1 MVLAALIKQRTRLAL
16 SISVLGALLIS
27 QQARAA
33 EHIAPT
39 PWSTITSSDI
49 SRLMPQGEIKPLQVG
64 EQEFIS
70 LYREY
75 MSAEQRGVVLI
86 IPDWQHLPTNND
98 GINFLRTHLND
109 FGYTTIAM
117 TVPDIDWQASAEQ
130 STEEDDSETEIAT
143 AEQEGAAIEPSSEA
157 DKETVTE
164 QTDASENAVTPKH
177 VDALAYINDDVIDD
191 YKENLVVRFEALYQS
206 ALDEGGKIVLI
217 AQGASAGVLLEHYA
231 SFPNNNIDAFIS
243 LSSYLPNPERNQQ
256 LNTLVS
262 TISPPLLD
270 IFYSNDN
277 PDLLLSVADRKRWV
291 KRHSKYDYRQR
302 ELFGLRSEPQQHERL
317 SKEIDG
323 FLRRL
328 F

>member
-49 SRLMPQGEIKPLQVG
+49 SRLTPHGEIKPLQVG
-64 EQEFIS
+64 EDEFIS

-86 IPDWQHLPTNND
+86 IPDWQNLPTNNA
-98 GINFLRTHLND
+98 GINFLRTHLTD

-117 TVPDIDWQASAEQ
+117 TVPDINWQASTEQRTAEDGNN
-130 STEEDDSETEIAT
+130 TEEAT
-143 AEQEGAAIEPSSEA
+143 DEQKEVAPESNSEA
-157 DKETVTE
+157 EKEAAET
-164 QTDASENAVTPKH
+164 QTDTSENEVTPKH

-191 YKENLVVRFEALYQS
+191 YKENLVARFEALYQS

-243 LSSYLPNPERNQQ
+243 LSSYLPNYERNQQ

-270 IFYSNDN
+270 VFYSNDN

>member
-1 MVLAALIKQRTRLAL
+1 MPLASILCQHVRLGFTIALMST
-16 SISVLGALLIS
+16 LLIS
-27 QQARAA
+27 QYSVAA

-39 PWSTITSSDI
+39 PWSTMTTSDI
-49 SRLMPQGEIKPLQVG
+49 ARLMPQGEIKPLQVG

-130 STEEDDSETEIAT
+130 STAQDGNETESTTGEKKDTAT
-143 AEQEGAAIEPSSEA
+143 EPSSEA
-157 DKETVTE
+157 EQE
-164 QTDASENAVTPKH
+164 AAEAQTDASETAVTPKH
-177 VDALAYINDDVIDD
+177 VDALAYINNDVIDD
-191 YKENLVVRFEALYQS
+191 YKENLVARFEALYQS
-206 ALDEGGKIVLI
+206 ALDEGGKIVLV
-217 AQGASAGVLLEHYA
+217 AQGASAGVLVEHYA

-243 LSSYLPNPERNQQ
+243 LSSYLPNHERNQQ

>member
-1 MVLAALIKQRTRLAL
+1 MVSAALIKQRTRLAL
-16 SISVLGALLIS
+16 SISLLAVLLIS

-49 SRLMPQGEIKPLQVG
+49 SRLIPHGEIKPLQVG
-64 EQEFIS
+64 EDEFIS

-86 IPDWQHLPTNND
+86 IPDWQHLPTNNA
-98 GINFLRTHLND
+98 GINFLRTHLTD

-117 TVPDIDWQASAEQ
+117 TVPDINWQASAEQ
-130 STEEDDSETEIAT
+130 STAEDGNNTEEATVEKKEVATDSNSET
-143 AEQEGAAIEPSSEA
+143 
-157 DKETVTE
+157 DK
-164 QTDASENAVTPKH
+164 QTDASENIVTPKH
-177 VDALAYINDDVIDD
+177 VDALAYINNDVIDN
-191 YKENLVVRFEALYQS
+191 YKESLIARFEALYQS
-206 ALDEGGKIVLI
+206 ALDEGGKIVVI

-231 SFPNNNIDAFIS
+231 SFPNTNIDAFIS
-243 LSSYLPNPERNQQ
+243 LSSYLPNHERNQQ

-270 IFYSNDN
+270 VFYSNDN

>member
-1 MVLAALIKQRTRLAL
+1 MPFA
-16 SISVLGALLIS
+16 SILRQYLHLGFTIGLMGTLLIS
-27 QQARAA
+27 HHSVAA
-33 EHIAPT
+33 DHIAPT

-75 MSAEQRGVVLI
+75 MSAELRGVVLI
-86 IPDWQHLPTNND
+86 IPDWQHLPTNNN

-130 STEEDDSETEIAT
+130 STEEGDSETEIAT
-143 AEQEGAAIEPSSEA
+143 AEQEGAAIEPNPEA
-157 DKETVTE
+157 DKEAVTE
-164 QTDASENAVTPKH
+164 QTDASENTVTPKH

-191 YKENLVVRFEALYQS
+191 YKENLVARFEALYQS